1 MRQRRSEYMRRGL
14 SRKAARNVVAL
25 VLLSLIG
32 VVPATLVAA
41 APGARADAHAHAHAS
56 GSCSGTITVPIAGK
70 KQTASHIKTMNVSC
84 ETGKSVLH
92 SFLRKAAA
100 HSGCRIAAGRPAPT
114 RGCLVSGYHC
124 FLKRTPDYCATV
136 SGREVEWRLRPA
148 KARG

>member
-1 MRQRRSEYMRRGL
+1 MPGSEYTRRGL

-25 VLLSLIG
+25 VLLSLTV

-41 APGARADAHAHAHAS
+41 APGARADAHAHAS
-56 GSCSGTITVPIAGK
+56 GSCSGTITVQIAGK
-70 KQTASHIKTMNVSC
+70 EQTASHIKTMNVSC

-148 KARG
+148 TARG